1 MFWDRF
7 KKCFTWLVDL
17 VIEMVIDQGEP
28 SSGPSKWSPEVTVVL
43 LNIVQDSVF
52 KNIIPDV
59 QM

>member
-1 MFWDRF
+1 
-7 KKCFTWLVDL
+7 
-17 VIEMVIDQGEP
+17 MVIDQGGP